1 MEMNI
6 DPVGVRVLG
15 SLIEK
20 ERTTP
25 EYYPM
30 SLNALVNAC
39 NQKSNRDPVMQLA
52 EEAVLIAV
60 KELNGKH
67 LLWNRSVAG
76 ARVMKYEHN
85 VKAAFNVSDQELG
98 VLCVLMLRGPQTIGE
113 IRQRSERLCTF
124 ETMEAAEQVVRELMT
139 REDGP
144 FIMELPRQPGRKEP
158 RYVHLFSGKQ
168 LAEECMKSADAPAE
182 TGETALAGGTSANDR
197 IGELEALVSDLQGRV
212 LTLRHDFDAFRKM
225 LE

>member
-6 DPVGVRVLG
+6 DPAGVRVLG

-20 ERTTP
+20 EATTP

-39 NQKSNRDPVMQLA
+39 NQKSNRDPVMELS
-52 EEAVLIAV
+52 EESVLSWV

-67 LLWNRSVAG
+67 LLWNRTVAG

-85 VKAAFNVSDQELG
+85 VKAALNLSQEELA
-98 VLCVLMLRGPQTIGE
+98 VMCVLMLRGPQTIGE
-113 IRQRSERLCTF
+113 IRQRTERLF
-124 ETMEAAEQVVRELMT
+124 AFATMEDAEKVVRELMS

-144 FIMELPRQPGRKEP
+144 FVLELPRQPGRKEP
-158 RYVHLFSGKQ
+158 RFMHLLCGRQ
-168 LAEECMKSADAPAE
+168 WAEAFAQNAPASQQPE
-182 TGETALAGGTSANDR
+182 TPAAGGKSTLDR
-197 IGELEALVSDLQGRV
+197 ISDLEALISDLRGQLLG
-212 LTLRHDFDAFRKM
+212 LRAEFDDFKKI
-225 LE
+225 LG

>member
-15 SLIEK
+15 ALIEK
-20 ERTTP
+20 EATTP
-25 EYYPM
+25 EYYPL

-39 NQKSNRDPVMQLA
+39 NQKSNRDPIMQLS
-52 EEAVLIAV
+52 EEIVLTAV

-85 VKAAFNVSDQELG
+85 VKAACNFSNRELA
-98 VLCVLMLRGPQTIGE
+98 VICMLMLRGPQTVGE
-113 IRQRSERLCTF
+113 IRLRTDRLCTF
-124 ETMEAAEQVVRELMT
+124 GSMEDAEKVLRDLMS
-139 REDGP
+139 RDDGP
-144 FIMELPRQPGRKEP
+144 FVLELPRQPGRKEP
-158 RYVHLFSGKQ
+158 RFVHLFSGRQ
-168 LAEECMKSADAPAE
+168 GAEECAKTPEMPAAMLDPAVNGKS
-182 TGETALAGGTSANDR
+182 TGDR
-197 IGELEALVSDLQGRV
+197 INDLESMVSDLRGQVQG
-212 LTLRHDFDAFRKM
+212 LRLEFDNFRKM

>member
-15 SLIEK
+15 ALIEK
-20 ERTTP
+20 ETTTP

-39 NQKSNRDPVMQLA
+39 NQKSNRDPVMQLS
-52 EEAVLIAV
+52 EEAVLHAV

-67 LLWNRSVAG
+67 LLWNRNVAG

-85 VKAAFNVSDQELG
+85 VKAAFNFSAQELG
-98 VLCVLMLRGPQTIGE
+98 VMCVLMLRGPQTIGE
-113 IRQRSERLCTF
+113 IRLRTERLCTF
-124 ETMEAAEQVVRELMT
+124 ETMEAAEHVVRELIS

-144 FIMELPRQPGRKEP
+144 FVMELPRQPGRKEP
-158 RYVHLFSGKQ
+158 RFVHLLSGKHW
-168 LAEECMKSADAPAE
+168 AEEFIKTADIPAE
-182 TGETALAGGTSANDR
+182 MGDAAPAGGTSAADR
-197 IGELEALVSDLQGRV
+197 IGEIEAQVSDLQGQV
-212 LTLRHDFDAFRKM
+212 LSLRQDFDALRKM